1 MTVTVGQWLCGQLS
15 NEKIDSQKWLLRAWV
30 FAAPLGY
37 LAVETGWIV
46 RCVGRQPWTVYNQIR
61 TVDAASKLPA
71 GEILT
76 SLIGILS
83 ALAAII
89 LKLGI
94 GWLGGW
100 RVHLVA
106 NSSPFLVLPLG
117 GFLLGYS
124 AGWIVT
130 SHRKMKPSTFIFY
143 C

>member
-1 MTVTVGQWLCGQLS
+1 MGLFARYQNLRQWFKSQHFGRS
-15 NEKIDSQKWLLRAWV
+15 ATDSRYALLVA
-30 FAAPLGY
+30 
-37 LAVETGWIV
+37 
-46 RCVGRQPWTVYNQIR
+46 C
-61 TVDAASKLPA
+61 
-71 GEILT
+71 
-76 SLIGILS
+76 LIGILS

-124 AGWIVT
+124 AGWIVEHFSPAAAGGGIPQVKAALANT
-130 SHRKMKPSTFIFY
+130 NFQ
-143 C
+143 